1 MCRAEML
8 AYIIKKTVFL
18 FLCGAFLSDLCTTMS
33 ISEKES
39 KETTKNCEKLSVN
52 ILRRLHGPAF
62 DARYMSITQP
72 LDDDSSVFDPLDTA
86 DRKRNV
92 DSNRPSFYMTGD
104 HVEVLSEEPAW
115 NIEWGS
121 FESPNTNQKR
131 RKRSLLP
138 IGENPNEMAHE
149 QLDTLQREKRAN
161 RARKEGEN
169 RPPWQCERKVKWID
183 LGDDY
188 HPSHLRSVECTQPKC
203 FYQKYN
209 CKPRHFAVRI
219 LQRRR
224 GACADAA
231 SLKTYGFTGEF
242 AEVWE
247 WVEVAVNFCCDC
259 VAPKKYY

>member
-8 AYIIKKTVFL
+8 AYIIKKTIFL
-18 FLCGAFLSDLCTTMS
+18 IMCGAFLSDLCTSMT
-33 ISEKES
+33 ISEEVS
-39 KETTKNCEKLSVN
+39 KEIRTMNNCEKLSVN

-72 LDDDSSVFDPLDTA
+72 SDDDNNVFDPLDTA
-86 DRKRNV
+86 DRKRNA
-92 DSNRPSFYMTGD
+92 DSKRPSFYITGD
-104 HVEVLSEEPAW
+104 HVEVLSEQPAW

-121 FESPNTNQKR
+121 FQSPSTNQKR
-131 RKRSLLP
+131 RRRSLIP
-138 IGENPNEMAHE
+138 IGEDPIEMAHQ
-149 QLDTLQREKRAN
+149 QLDALNREKREIQ
-161 RARKEGEN
+161 ARKE
-169 RPPWQCERKVKWID
+169 PWQCERKVKWIH

-188 HPSHLRSVECTQPKC
+188 HPSHLRSIECTQPTC
-203 FYQKYN
+203 FWQKYN

-231 SLKTYGFTGEF
+231 SLKNYGFTGKY

>member
-1 MCRAEML
+1 ML
-8 AYIIKKTVFL
+8 AYIIKKIIFL
-18 FLCGAFLSDLCTTMS
+18 IMCGAFLGNLCTTMS
-33 ISEKES
+33 ISEKKS
-39 KETTKNCEKLSVN
+39 KESQAIKNCEQLSVN

-72 LDDDSSVFDPLDTA
+72 SDDDDSISDPLDTTG
-86 DRKRNV
+86 RKRNA
-92 DSNRPSFYMTGD
+92 DSKRPSFYMTGD
-104 HVEVLSEEPAW
+104 HTEVLSEEPAW
-115 NIEWGS
+115 NIEWES
-121 FESPNTNQKR
+121 FETKITSQKR

-138 IGENPNEMAHE
+138 IGEDPTKSVHQ
-149 QLDTLQREKRAN
+149 QLDTLNRSKRQI
-161 RARKEGEN
+161 RARNE
-169 RPPWQCERKVKWID
+169 PWQCERKVKWIN

-203 FYQKYN
+203 YYN
-209 CKPRHFAVRI
+209 MYDCKPRHFAVRI

-231 SLKTYGFTGEF
+231 SLKTYGFTGEY

-259 VAPKKYY
+259 VASKKYY